1 MILRT
6 GTQRQALQVTAAQGK
21 RNFLVISVTVSRVVD
36 KQLFNLFLQLHDTS
50 ATLALQFVKFDAKK
64 DLRGKRHIV
73 VEKTHAR
80 CWTSSV
86 PYAPLMER
94 RRARLLASR
103 HRVPVS

>member
-50 ATLALQFVKFDAKK
+50 ATLARQ
-64 DLRGKRHIV
+64 LRVSLSG
-73 VEKTHAR
+73 
-80 CWTSSV
+80 
-86 PYAPLMER
+86 LMPR
-94 RRARLLASR
+94 KI
-103 HRVPVS
+103 